1 MMVMLSQ
8 VEVNMMNKNE
18 IIVVKNKD
26 KIIIAFN
33 GCKLIKPID
42 KFKDLSEEE
51 IKIWFIKEM
60 EMESEV
66 T

>member
-1 MMVMLSQ
+1 MINKD
-8 VEVNMMNKNE
+8 EV
-18 IIVVKNKD
+18 IVVKSKD
-26 KIIIAFN
+26 KVIIAFK

-51 IKIWFIKEM
+51 IKSWFIKEM